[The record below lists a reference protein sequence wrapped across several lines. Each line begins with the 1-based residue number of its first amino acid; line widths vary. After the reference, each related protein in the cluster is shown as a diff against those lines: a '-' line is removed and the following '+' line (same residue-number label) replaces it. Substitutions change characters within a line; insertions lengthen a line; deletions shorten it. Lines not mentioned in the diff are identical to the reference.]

1 MDKAV
6 FSQTKYALLQLF
18 LFQIILKHRNRLCC
32 YLIKS
37 APALAQKP
45 NPVRASAAAVFA
57 NPIYYRVGDE
67 RSCCSFD
74 DFFLPKDLLSK
85 TPLKENMNV
94 KYENI
99 YHSTTRRNFMLL
111 MFIYIYYNKPI
122 LVMQPN
128 HHSQMPPLP
137 HPLFLLQTTGRPKQT

>member
-6 FSQTKYALLQLF
+6 FLKLNMQCFNFSF
-18 LFQIILKHRNRLCC
+18 FQIILKHRYRFCR

-74 DFFLPKDLLSK
+74 NFFLPKDPLSK
-85 TPLKENMNV
+85 TPLKEIMNV

-111 MFIYIYYNKPI
+111 MFIYIYYNKPM
-122 LVMQPN
+122 LVMQTN